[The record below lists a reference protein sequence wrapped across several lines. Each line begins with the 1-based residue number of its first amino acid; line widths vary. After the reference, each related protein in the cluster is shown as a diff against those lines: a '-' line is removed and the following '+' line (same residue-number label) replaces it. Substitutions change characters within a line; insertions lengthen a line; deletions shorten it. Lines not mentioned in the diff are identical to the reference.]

1 MPLNVRRFYS
11 SFLLAVF
18 CFITFS
24 YSQTPQASSSPTST
38 SASTATQPAIAPKP
52 PTAAEVMRDR
62 ISKAKAFIAVRNYA
76 SAIYELENIRRETND
91 PSVSSVTSVLLMNS
105 YLEQGS
111 YKKARDLLNEYFR
124 SFKAKNAHADV
135 LYPGVAGQVVKGA
148 RNQIDR
154 YRALGLTVSDRN
166 LPLEAVNDIEQMRET
181 LELVVTQAKE
191 ITAEKQ
197 QMPVAMPLLEEAT
210 TARSSLARD
219 DYDAKRW
226 MDEIGD
232 AREQMANSRSVI
244 LSAVVDQNTVAQTS
258 AAATASAPA
267 AATPVEKTVET
278 VAASAPAV
286 ESKKPSETAVA
297 ANTAAEKSVPVQAP
311 DRPVRIVQSTPRTQ
325 PETPK
330 TEEPKTEPSTE
341 PADSEPMVVGQ
352 LVGYAV
358 RQQAPR
364 YPPTARQM
372 RATGVVRVEIVVDEN
387 GDVAE
392 IQKTVGHNL
401 LQPAARDA
409 ISKWKFKP
417 FVRDGQPVK
426 ATGFINFNFTL

>member
-1 MPLNVRRFYS
+1 MPLNVRRYWT
-11 SFLLAVF
+11 SFLVALFGLTLFVNA
-18 CFITFS
+18 
-24 YSQTPQASSSPTST
+24 QTPQASTSPVATVPAVEPAAPPVKT
-38 SASTATQPAIAPKP
+38 PTAT
-52 PTAAEVMRDR
+52 EVMRDR

-76 SAIYELENIRRETND
+76 SAIYELENIRRETSD
-91 PSVSSVTSVLLMNS
+91 PSVSAVSSVLLMNS

-124 SFKAKNAHADV
+124 SFKSKNAHADV

-154 YRALGLTVSDRN
+154 YRALGISVSDRN

-244 LSAVVDQNTVAQTS
+244 LSAVVDQSTVGQPTAAAPLPSATTAKPTEQPADIVA
-258 AAATASAPA
+258 AAATA
-267 AATPVEKTVET
+267 TGT
-278 VAASAPAV
+278 
-286 ESKKPSETAVA
+286 KKPSEKVLA
-297 ANTAAEKSVPVQAP
+297 ANTTAEKTDPAP
-311 DRPVRIVQSTPRTQ
+311 ATERPVRIVQNTSKPQ
-325 PETPK
+325 PEAAKPETPK
-330 TEEPKTEPSTE
+330 
-341 PADSEPMVVGQ
+341 SEPNPAATGPMEIGS
-352 LVGYAV
+352 LVPYAIS
-358 RQQAPR
+358 QQAPR

-372 RATGVVRVEIVVDEN
+372 RATGVVRVEIVVDEK

-417 FVRDGQPVK
+417 FIRDGQPVK

>member
-1 MPLNVRRFYS
+1 MPLNVRRYWT
-11 SFLLAVF
+11 SFLVALFGLTLFVNA
-18 CFITFS
+18 
-24 YSQTPQASSSPTST
+24 QTPQASTSPV
-38 SASTATQPAIAPKP
+38 ATVPAVEPAAPPVKT

-76 SAIYELENIRRETND
+76 SAIYELENIRRETSD
-91 PSVSSVTSVLLMNS
+91 PSVSAVSSVLLMNS

-124 SFKAKNAHADV
+124 SFKSKNAHADV

-154 YRALGLTVSDRN
+154 YRALGISVSDRN

-244 LSAVVDQNTVAQTS
+244 LSAVVDQSTVGQPTAAAPLPSATTAKPTEQPADIVA
-258 AAATASAPA
+258 AAATA
-267 AATPVEKTVET
+267 TGT
-278 VAASAPAV
+278 
-286 ESKKPSETAVA
+286 KKPSEKVLA
-297 ANTAAEKSVPVQAP
+297 ANTTAEKTDPAP
-311 DRPVRIVQSTPRTQ
+311 ATERPVRIVQNTSKPQ
-325 PETPK
+325 PEAAKPETPK
-330 TEEPKTEPSTE
+330 
-341 PADSEPMVVGQ
+341 SEPNPAATGPMEIGS
-352 LVGYAV
+352 LVPYAIS
-358 RQQAPR
+358 QQAPR

-372 RATGVVRVEIVVDEN
+372 RATGVVRVEIVVDEK

-417 FVRDGQPVK
+417 FIRDGQPVK